1 MTGMCPLCQA
11 NVSSFWPDVSTF
23 RPNVSTLA
31 GDVSSFWRGGLV
43 GDGARTEGEIRSFGK
58 LRTGFGRLRTGLFG
72 RLAMNAR
79 GVGSQGCGPGFDLTG
94 RG

>member
-1 MTGMCPLCQA
+1 MCPLCQA
-11 NVSSFWPDVSTF
+11 NVSS
-23 RPNVSTLA
+23 LA
-31 GDVSSFWRGGLV
+31 GDVSSLRRGRPGW
-43 GDGARTEGEIRSFGK
+43 GWGADARRDSSFGK
-58 LRTGFGRLRTGLFG
+58 LRTGRFGRLRTGFGGLRTGLFG